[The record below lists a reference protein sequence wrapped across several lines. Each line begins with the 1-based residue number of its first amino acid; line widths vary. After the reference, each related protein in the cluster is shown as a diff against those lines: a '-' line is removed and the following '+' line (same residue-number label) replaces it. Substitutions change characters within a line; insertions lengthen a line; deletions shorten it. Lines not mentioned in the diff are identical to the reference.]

1 MSEITDFIKAQY
13 DRIEKREHGRYVVRY
28 PLKALCPVCSDRPE
42 GFESGRVGVD
52 EIRLDPCGHAIP
64 NDQFVEL
71 YAESNPDLFVL
82 ADIESKRRILNKVVD
97 EATSLD
103 MSVDNDRRVGP
114 RDEVAGPYLGDKLL
128 RLLAAPFSAEPGYD
142 DRWAA

>member
-13 DRIEKREHGRYVVRY
+13 DRIEKRERGRYTVRY
-28 PLKALCPVCSDRPE
+28 PLKAPCPACSDRPD

-71 YAESNPDLFVL
+71 YAESNPDPFVL
-82 ADIESKRRILNKVVD
+82 ADIESKRRILNEVVD

-114 RDEVAGPYLGDKLL
+114 RDEVAEPYLGDMLL
-128 RLLAAPFSAEPGYD
+128 RLLAAPFSGEPGYKEE
-142 DRWAA
+142 WSA